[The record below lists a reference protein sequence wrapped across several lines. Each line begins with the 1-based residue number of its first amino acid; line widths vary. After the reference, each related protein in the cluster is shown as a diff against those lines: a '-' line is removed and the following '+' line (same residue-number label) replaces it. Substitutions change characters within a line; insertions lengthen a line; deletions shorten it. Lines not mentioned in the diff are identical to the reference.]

1 MFHAVVLLACL
12 ALCHSHAVVPYAPV
26 VPAVHALH
34 TAPLVVPYLDY
45 HGYAAHGL
53 YGHGLLAKPLAH
65 HILKRSPHYVAPL
78 APYTHVAPIAHVA
91 PVAVSHQSRLDVHT
105 SPAVV
110 AAPVLPVVKPV
121 VTPLVHAP
129 LFHKSLVSP
138 FYGDGLHGLGYYGGL
153 YPNLAHG
160 SY

>member
-1 MFHAVVLLACL
+1 MFRAVVIFACL
-12 ALCHSHAVVPYAPV
+12 ALCHSHAVVPYTPV

-34 TAPLVVPYLDY
+34 TAPLVVPYPVH
-45 HGYAAHGL
+45 HGYGAQGL
-53 YGHGLLAKPLAH
+53 YGHGLLTKPLAH
-65 HILKRSPHYVAPL
+65 HILKRSPHYIAPL

-105 SPAVV
+105 SPVVV
-110 AAPVLPVVKPV
+110 AAPV

-129 LFHKSLVSP
+129 LLHKPVVSP
-138 FYGDGLHGLGYYGGL
+138 FYGAGFHGHYGGL
-153 YPNLAHG
+153 YPHLAHS

>member
-1 MFHAVVLLACL
+1 MFRAVVLLACL
-12 ALCHSHAVVPYAPV
+12 ALCHSHAVLPYAPV
-26 VPAVHALH
+26 VPAVQALH
-34 TAPLVVPYLDY
+34 TAPLVVPYPIY

-78 APYTHVAPIAHVA
+78 APYTHVSPIAHVA

-110 AAPVLPVVKPV
+110 AAPVVPV
-121 VTPLVHAP
+121 VTPLVHTPLLHKPLVAP
-129 LFHKSLVSP
+129 L
-138 FYGDGLHGLGYYGGL
+138 YGAGLHGLGHYGGV
-153 YPNLAHG
+153 YPHLAHG
-160 SY
+160 HY